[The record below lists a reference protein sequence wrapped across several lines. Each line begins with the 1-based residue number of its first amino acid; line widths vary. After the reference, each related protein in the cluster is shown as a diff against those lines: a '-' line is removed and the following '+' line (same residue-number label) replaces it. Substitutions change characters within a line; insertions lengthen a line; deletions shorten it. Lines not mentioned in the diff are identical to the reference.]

1 VSTSRHASVDD
12 VEGDEPMH
20 ISGTL
25 DADGDWIMEPTDDKE
40 DGPNSSA
47 KDLISLSDEEDVP
60 ADDEE
65 IQLSMSSLIFSNLH
79 LINYI

>member
-1 VSTSRHASVDD
+1 
-12 VEGDEPMH
+12 MH
-20 ISGTL
+20 IGGTL
-25 DADGDWIMEPTDDKE
+25 DVDGDQIMELTDDKE
-40 DGPNSSA
+40 DKLNSSA
-47 KDLISLSDEEDVP
+47 KDPISLSNEEDVQ